1 MKFVVESTGVAH
13 GLSVLVAPPKRR
25 RRRLAV
31 RTARA
36 RPPGRALET
45 LQYRKT
51 SERQVGPGQTIIP
64 STTTTH
70 VTGVNLLSDL
80 IG

>member
-1 MKFVVESTGVAH
+1 MKFVVESTGITYR
-13 GLSVLVAPPKRR
+13 LPVLVAPPKCR

-36 RPPGRALET
+36 RSSGRTLET
-45 LQYRKT
+45 LYKKT
-51 SERQVGPGQTIIP
+51 EKELSVSQDHHFNSE
-64 STTTTH
+64 STH